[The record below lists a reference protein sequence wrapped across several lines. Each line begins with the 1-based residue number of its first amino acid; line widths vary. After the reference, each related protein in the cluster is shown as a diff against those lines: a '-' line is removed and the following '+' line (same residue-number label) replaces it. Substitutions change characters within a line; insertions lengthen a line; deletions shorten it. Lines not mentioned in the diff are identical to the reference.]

1 MKKLSKEIIIGLAAV
16 LTIII
21 FIWLFNFLKGKNLF
35 SSNDNYYAVYEDIA
49 GLEESSPVEINGYKA
64 GTVRDIMFIN
74 DGSGKLLVNIGIN
87 NNYKLPVGTIAEI
100 TPETMLGGKKIRLSM
115 GENAVF
121 HDKGDTIKSRLD
133 RGIINRLDDE
143 LSPLVQSTG
152 PLISSIDSLLVALNR
167 IFTAEFEKNI
177 TGSSENI
184 ENATYKLDTL
194 IGNSGD
200 NLSNIITRL
209 DKFTAMLDKN
219 SGAFDTTINSI
230 TQLTGELSESEIKNS
245 IYNINKAANETAIL
259 LEKINNG
266 EGSAGLL
273 FNDDSLYTSLS
284 MNLEQLNLLLEDIKS
299 NPGRYVNFS
308 LFGRKNKSP

>member
-35 SSNDNYYAVYEDIA
+35 NSNDNYYAVYEDIA

-87 NNYKLPVGTIAEI
+87 SNYKLPVGTIAEI
-100 TPETMLGGKKIRLSM
+100 TPETMLGGKKIRLNM
-115 GENAVF
+115 GENTVF
-121 HDKGDTIKSRLD
+121 HDKGDTIQSRLD

-143 LSPLVQSTG
+143 LSPLVKSTG
-152 PLISSIDSLLVALNR
+152 PLISSIDSLLVALNS
-167 IFTAEFEKNI
+167 IFTTEFEKNI

-200 NLSNIITRL
+200 NLTNIITRL

-219 SGAFDTTINSI
+219 SGALDTTINNI
-230 TQLTGELSESEIKNS
+230 TQLSDELSESEIKNS
-245 IYNINKAANETAIL
+245 IHNINKAANETALL

>member
-1 MKKLSKEIIIGLAAV
+1 MKKLSKEIIIGLASV
-16 LTIII
+16 LTIIV

-35 SSNDNYYAVYEDIA
+35 NSNDNYYAVYENIA

-87 NNYKLPVGTIAEI
+87 SNYKLPEGTIAEI
-100 TPETMLGGKKIRLSM
+100 TPETMLGGMKIRLRM
-115 GENAVF
+115 GENTVF
-121 HDKGDTIKSRLD
+121 HDKGDTIQSRLD
-133 RGIINRLDDE
+133 RGIINRLEDE
-143 LSPLVQSTG
+143 LSPLVKSTG
-152 PLISSIDSLLVALNR
+152 PLISGIDSLLAALNS
-167 IFTAEFEKNI
+167 IFTTEFEKNI

-194 IGNSGD
+194 IGNTGD
-200 NLSNIITRL
+200 NLTNIIARL

-219 SGAFDTTINSI
+219 SGAFDTTINNI
-230 TQLTGELSESEIKNS
+230 TQLSEELSESEIKNS
-245 IYNINKAANETAIL
+245 IHNISKAANETALL

-273 FNDDSLYTSLS
+273 FNDDSLYTSLT
-284 MNLEQLNLLLEDIKS
+284 MNLEQLNLLLEDIES

-308 LFGRKNKSP
+308 LFGRKK